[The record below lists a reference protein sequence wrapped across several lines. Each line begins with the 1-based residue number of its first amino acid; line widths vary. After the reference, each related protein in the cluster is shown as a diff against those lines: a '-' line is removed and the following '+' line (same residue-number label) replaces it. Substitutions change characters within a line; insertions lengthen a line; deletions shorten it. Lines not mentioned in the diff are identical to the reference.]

1 MMQSLHTGRWEGR
14 DVQRRKKKQCA
25 LPPCWR
31 IGTGRCC
38 RRRAHEMACLQF
50 RVRALFL
57 FPLVQLNC
65 AECMTE
71 RKLSPISFVQMGASA
86 PASCQFKNFFLSF
99 IFFSPPMTV
108 LHVRFVKLQT
118 RPNRRKAFAFDTTAL
133 SQKHFTW
140 YSHYFPEQRL
150 SLRGIVEAGINCH
163 CRNNNGWT

>member
-1 MMQSLHTGRWEGR
+1 MYSNCLGLSTQYMMQSLHTGRWEGR

-65 AECMTE
+65 AECVTE

-86 PASCQFKNFFLSF
+86 PASCQFKNFFCHLYFFHHLWWYCTSVSLSYRHDQTDGKR
-99 IFFSPPMTV
+99 SLST
-108 LHVRFVKLQT
+108 LLRFH
-118 RPNRRKAFAFDTTAL
+118 R
-133 SQKHFTW
+133 SI
-140 YSHYFPEQRL
+140 
-150 SLRGIVEAGINCH
+150 LRGTATIFQNNV
-163 CRNNNGWT
+163 CRYVA